1 MATQA
6 GVSTHN
12 ELSSQYN
19 VRGGSF
25 DENSVYIN
33 GVEVYRP
40 MLISSGQQEGL
51 SVINSD
57 MVESIN
63 FSAGGFDAKY
73 GDKMSS
79 VLDITYKKPKKFE
92 ASVSASLLGAG
103 LYVGYAKKNFSM
115 THGVRYK
122 TNQYMLGSLETKGE
136 YSPRFLDYQTYIS
149 WSPNKRWSL
158 DFIGNIS
165 QNQYDFLPTNR
176 QTNFGTMQDVKSFR
190 VYFDGK
196 EEDLSVRCSAH

>member
-1 MATQA
+1 
-6 GVSTHN
+6 
-12 ELSSQYN
+12 
-19 VRGGSF
+19 
-25 DENSVYIN
+25 
-33 GVEVYRP
+33 
-40 MLISSGQQEGL
+40 
-51 SVINSD
+51 
-57 MVESIN
+57 
-63 FSAGGFDAKY
+63 
-73 GDKMSS
+73 MSS

-103 LYVGYAKKNFSM
+103 LYVGYAKRNFSM

-176 QTNFGTMQDVKSFR
+176 QTNFGTM
-190 VYFDGK
+190 
-196 EEDLSVRCSAH
+196 RCV